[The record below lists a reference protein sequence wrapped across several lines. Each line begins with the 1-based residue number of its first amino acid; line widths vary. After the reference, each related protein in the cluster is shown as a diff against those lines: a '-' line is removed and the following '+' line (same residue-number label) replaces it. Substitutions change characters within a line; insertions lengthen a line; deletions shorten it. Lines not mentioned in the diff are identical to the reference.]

1 VDKLNELA
9 REAATTLLCCCADGE
24 IKDKLIDATII
35 PLLPYLRRAY
45 EMGLLEP
52 GTRFWRDADGNVCS
66 KIGDDGG
73 DVSPFVGAIR
83 NGSLK
88 QRPVEPVGQKTVT
101 ELSEEPIPHLGEMVF
116 GPPKKKNEPVEKPQT
131 EKFSIGDRVTIRG
144 GALVGQDMKQ
154 IRWKN
159 TGKIFTIVDKVYN
172 EMRYRLMADGYGEP
186 DSYGNG
192 CLYSNESD
200 ITLFKSFEFEEPQ
213 NMSGTDMRI
222 NLEIREREIAAK
234 DEEIAALREENEK
247 LKERISKYTESL
259 WGLYDYQI

>member
-1 VDKLNELA
+1 MDKLNELA

-116 GPPKKKNEPVEKPQT
+116 GPPKKKNEPVEKPQLP
-131 EKFSIGDRVTIRG
+131 EEICDKIIRLESRLAARDAEIKELKKDIEANDIILEGSIDADNIIIN
-144 GALVGQDMKQ
+144 A
-154 IRWKN
+154 KN
-159 TGKIFTIVDKVYN
+159 K
-172 EMRYRLMADGYGEP
+172 
-186 DSYGNG
+186 
-192 CLYSNESD
+192 
-200 ITLFKSFEFEEPQ
+200 
-213 NMSGTDMRI
+213 
-222 NLEIREREIAAK
+222 
-234 DEEIAALREENEK
+234 EIAALGAENERLSRWRSRVYRRLTRYTQSLGLK
-247 LKERISKYTESL
+247 LDISNIDWKKAP
-259 WGLYDYQI
+259 

>member
-116 GPPKKKNEPVEKPQT
+116 GPPKKKNEPVEKPQLP
-131 EKFSIGDRVTIRG
+131 EEICDKIIRLESRLAARDAEIKELKKDIEANDIILEGSIDADNIIIN
-144 GALVGQDMKQ
+144 A
-154 IRWKN
+154 KN
-159 TGKIFTIVDKVYN
+159 K
-172 EMRYRLMADGYGEP
+172 
-186 DSYGNG
+186 
-192 CLYSNESD
+192 
-200 ITLFKSFEFEEPQ
+200 
-213 NMSGTDMRI
+213 
-222 NLEIREREIAAK
+222 
-234 DEEIAALREENEK
+234 EIAALGAENERLSRWRSRVYRRLTRYTQSLGLK
-247 LKERISKYTESL
+247 LDISNIDWKKAP
-259 WGLYDYQI
+259 